1 VQVGADRNALSVQLP
16 TELAAKLGDFLR
28 TEDLLGE
35 LLSIRADRSVFDSST
50 ESGNRSWRSF
60 AVMPIEILSKKSSRI
75 NRSGAR

>member
-1 VQVGADRNALSVQLP
+1 VQEGADRNALSVQLP
-16 TELAAKLGDFLR
+16 TELAAKLIFCA

-60 AVMPIEILSKKSSRI
+60 AVMPIEILSKKI
-75 NRSGAR
+75 IAH